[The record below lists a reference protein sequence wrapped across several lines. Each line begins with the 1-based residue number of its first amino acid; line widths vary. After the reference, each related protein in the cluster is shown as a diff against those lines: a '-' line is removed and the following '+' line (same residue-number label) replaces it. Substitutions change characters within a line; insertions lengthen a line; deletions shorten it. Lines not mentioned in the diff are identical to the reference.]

1 MDIELTWNCPDASGA
16 DMAEEFGLE
25 NPKPIMCTTP
35 TSGYSMYLVESCGKY
50 YIWEEV
56 MCFVFR
62 ITSPTTLE
70 DILQKIREAGPGGAG
85 LGGREYEEMRS
96 LG

>member
-1 MDIELTWNCPDASGA
+1 MDIYQTWDGPETSGA
-16 DMAEEFGLE
+16 MMAEEFGLE

-56 MCFVFR
+56 MTFVFR
-62 ITSPTTLE
+62 ITYPTTLG
-70 DILQKIREAGPGGAG
+70 DILQKMREAGPLGAA
-85 LGGREYEEMRS
+85 LGGLEYEEVRS